1 MAGPDRLTTSR
12 FAPIWV
18 LILALLSFWVGL
30 AELPVQDRDEARYA
44 QASRQMAETGDWVD
58 IRFQTA
64 ARHVKPVG
72 VYWMQAAVLEATGQT
87 GTNDI
92 RVHRIPS
99 FLAGAFA
106 ALALIWAGTPL
117 VGRRAAVLGGVMLA
131 TVYML
136 SAEARTAKTDATLLL
151 TIILAMGAMGRAW
164 LGQAKGWAVPAVFW
178 TALAAGILVKGPV
191 ILLPVVTA
199 GVWVSAKDR
208 SLSWLRALRP
218 LPGIGWMLML
228 TLPWF
233 IAIMIRTEGAFLMAS
248 IGGDLAEKLAAT
260 GEHSG
265 IPPGFYM
272 LTVWATLWPWTL
284 LLPLALVTGWT
295 MRKAPEG
302 AFLLGWIVPTWAV
315 FEAVSTKLIHYTL
328 PTYPALLLLAAVP
341 LVKLIDGERAFR
353 GWAAHVGTGGFV
365 LGTLAFAILAIG
377 APMAYGDGLHPWS
390 TMGGLVLTDAPQS
403 GRRGLLPG
411 RGDAGDRGARAG
423 RDRDGLDPHRRE
435 PAASSRVLDH
445 AADGGGDG
453 DAHLPR
459 DAPGH
464 RRSHAA
470 QHGVPVRHRYELH
483 RHRRRPFMA
492 GRGAGPRGVDRVG
505 VVSRGHGHPARPT
518 RPDRDRR
525 DQLHQWPRGAPAPFR
540 VAGRARPRRAL
551 RAVTAQRPPTKH
563 ATISTEARGFPRAAA
578 RVSSPRGGSPEA
590 PVRNADQ
597 NRSFSITLVQAET
610 KSQTNRSAAS
620 SWA

>member
-1 MAGPDRLTTSR
+1 
-12 FAPIWV
+12 
-18 LILALLSFWVGL
+18 
-30 AELPVQDRDEARYA
+30 
-44 QASRQMAETGDWVD
+44 
-58 IRFQTA
+58 
-64 ARHVKPVG
+64 
-72 VYWMQAAVLEATGQT
+72 
-87 GTNDI
+87 
-92 RVHRIPS
+92 
-99 FLAGAFA
+99 
-106 ALALIWAGTPL
+106 
-117 VGRRAAVLGGVMLA
+117 VLGGVMLA

-199 GVWVSAKDR
+199 AVWVSAKDR

-218 LPGIGWMLML
+218 LPGIGWMLLL

-353 GWAAHVGTGGFV
+353 GWAAHVGTGGFAI
-365 LGTLAFAILAIG
+365 GTLAFAILAIG

-390 TMGGLVLTDAPQS
+390 TLGGLVLTGCADS

-411 RGDAGDRGARAG
+411 RGDAGDRGASAG
-423 RDRDGLDPHRRE
+423 RDRDGVDPHGGE

-453 DAHLPR
+453 DAHLPC
-459 DAPGH
+459 DASGH

-470 QHGVPVRHRYELH
+470 QHGVPVRHGHEFH
-483 RHRRRPFMA
+483 RHRRRPFT
-492 GRGAGPRGVDRVG
+492 G
-505 VVSRGHGHPARPT
+505 
-518 RPDRDRR
+518 
-525 DQLHQWPRGAPAPFR
+525 WPRRRTARRGSR
-540 VAGRARPRRAL
+540 RGR
-551 RAVTAQRPPTKH
+551 
-563 ATISTEARGFPRAAA
+563 FPRAWPSRPAN
-578 RVSSPRGGSPEA
+578 P
-590 PVRNADQ
+590 
-597 NRSFSITLVQAET
+597 T
-610 KSQTNRSAAS
+610 
-620 SWA
+620 

>member
-12 FAPIWV
+12 FAPLWV

-99 FLAGAFA
+99 YLAGAFA

-199 GVWVSAKDR
+199 AAWVSAKDR

-218 LPGIGWMLML
+218 LPGIGWMLLL

-284 LLPLALVTGWT
+284 LLPLALVTG
-295 MRKAPEG
+295 
-302 AFLLGWIVPTWAV
+302 LGDAKDPRGRVPPG
-315 FEAVSTKLIHYTL
+315 L
-328 PTYPALLLLAAVP
+328 
-341 LVKLIDGERAFR
+341 DRAHMGR
-353 GWAAHVGTGGFV
+353 VR
-365 LGTLAFAILAIG
+365 
-377 APMAYGDGLHPWS
+377 
-390 TMGGLVLTDAPQS
+390 GGLDQAHPL
-403 GRRGLLPG
+403 
-411 RGDAGDRGARAG
+411 
-423 RDRDGLDPHRRE
+423 
-435 PAASSRVLDH
+435 H
-445 AADGGGDG
+445 AAD
-453 DAHLPR
+453 LPR
-459 DAPGH
+459 AP
-464 RRSHAA
+464 A
-470 QHGVPVRHRYELH
+470 
-483 RHRRRPFMA
+483 A
-492 GRGAGPRGVDRVG
+492 GRGASGEAHRRGARVPGMGRASRDGRVRHRHARLRDPRHRRAGRVRRRRPP
-505 VVSRGHGHPARPT
+505 VEHARRP
-518 RPDRDRR
+518 RPDGFAAILAVVAFYQGAAMRGTVALALAGIAMAWTLTAASLPQAREF
-525 DQLHQWPRGAPAPFR
+525 WITPRMAEAMETLSCL
-540 VAGRARPRRAL
+540 A
-551 RAVTAQRPPTKH
+551 TPP
-563 ATISTEARGFPRAAA
+563 
-578 RVSSPRGGSPEA
+578 
-590 PVRNADQ
+590 
-597 NRSFSITLVQAET
+597 SITLVQAET
-610 KSQTNRSAAS
+610 KSHELLRRVVLGVDLGIGAQDRVRAEHEIARVAVHFVSPLAVHDVVGCRPDRHPLVGHVGEVDEEVRRQRAL
-620 SWA
+620 AGR

>member
-1 MAGPDRLTTSR
+1 
-12 FAPIWV
+12 V

-58 IRFQTA
+58 IRFQDRGAPRETRGRLLDA
-64 ARHVKPVG
+64 GRRAGADGPDRHKR
-72 VYWMQAAVLEATGQT
+72 YW
-87 GTNDI
+87 
-92 RVHRIPS
+92 VHRIPS
-99 FLAGAFA
+99 YLAGAFA

-199 GVWVSAKDR
+199 AVWVSAKDR
-208 SLSWLRALRP
+208 SLSWLRTLRP
-218 LPGIGWMLML
+218 LPGLGWMLLL

-248 IGGDLAEKLAAT
+248 IGGDLAEKMAAT

-265 IPPGFYM
+265 IPPGFYL

-284 LLPLALVTGWT
+284 LLPLGVVTGWA

-341 LVKLIDGERAFR
+341 SGE
-353 GWAAHVGTGGFV
+353 AH
-365 LGTLAFAILAIG
+365 
-377 APMAYGDGLHPWS
+377 
-390 TMGGLVLTDAPQS
+390 
-403 GRRGLLPG
+403 RRGAGVPG
-411 RGDAGDRGARAG
+411 LGRACRDGRVRHRHARLRDPRHRRARSRSATGSSAGARW
-423 RDRDGLDPHRRE
+423 
-435 PAASSRVLDH
+435 AASS
-445 AADGGGDG
+445 
-453 DAHLPR
+453 
-459 DAPGH
+459 
-464 RRSHAA
+464 
-470 QHGVPVRHRYELH
+470 
-483 RHRRRPFMA
+483 
-492 GRGAGPRGVDRVG
+492 
-505 VVSRGHGHPARPT
+505 
-518 RPDRDRR
+518 
-525 DQLHQWPRGAPAPFR
+525 
-540 VAGRARPRRAL
+540 
-551 RAVTAQRPPTKH
+551 
-563 ATISTEARGFPRAAA
+563 
-578 RVSSPRGGSPEA
+578 
-590 PVRNADQ
+590 
-597 NRSFSITLVQAET
+597 
-610 KSQTNRSAAS
+610 
-620 SWA
+620 